1 MADLGYRLFSTPFY
15 RSRIDNILQRG
26 RIEKYA
32 IPGTNTGGYNNCVPT
47 AFYYMREPT
56 YRRGHAIA
64 NTEECARRI
73 REGRLGFTPF
83 EIINLLNSRRYPGV
97 EGHVIIQLVNYD
109 HIRHIFTSA
118 DSRLRLYPGIIAL
131 LLIYYPDGSGHLV
144 NIFLDSNNYVYI
156 FDGQIYFNHIT
167 GRGTRIPYLTSFNG
181 YFRRRGM
188 DPRNMLFST
197 VVQLN
202 HRYNGIQIQAQ
213 ELYYSFVR
221 PDDKRLQRDRIDER
235 DRKGYI
241 QDMRMVIDDENVPDF
256 KGNAKAGP
264 VPMEENDFSPE
275 NMAFPAR
282 PASAFARPAS
292 AFAHP
297 ASAFARPDP
306 VSMAFPGPAFAR
318 PVPARPVPA
327 RPGPVPMENDSNS
340 NSKRKSNSNVDM
352 GGKGGGKHK
361 KKQTRKKKG
370 KKQTLRRKK

>member
-56 YRRGHAIA
+56 YRRGYAIA

-282 PASAFARPAS
+282 PDPAFARPGP
-292 AFAHP
+292 AFARP
-297 ASAFARPDP
+297 DPVSMAFPDPAFARPDP

-318 PVPARPVPA
+318 P
-327 RPGPVPMENDSNS
+327 GPVPMENDSNS
-340 NSKRKSNSNVDM
+340 NVEM
-352 GGKGGGKHK
+352 GGKGGGKRK
-361 KKQTRKKKG
+361 KRQTRKKKG
-370 KKQTLRRKK
+370 KKQTLQRKK